1 MNTTYIITAIGGIL
15 CLLPFAIMVIGEIKR
30 HNFRKK
36 VNPGDVVNFKI
47 NGDVQF
53 KVVKCRPSKELVILN
68 DLDDETREIRTSIY
82 KIYPL

>member
-1 MNTTYIITAIGGIL
+1 MNTTYIIFAVV
-15 CLLPFAIMVIGEIKR
+15 CFACFAPFAVMLIGEVKR

-68 DLDDETREIRTSIY
+68 DLDDETMEIQTSIY